1 MVKKR
6 CIFCRKVVRADGT
19 CQNQN
24 CVMYVPDDSKD
35 DEAPTQHTNAESNYE
50 LLKE

>member
-24 CVMYVPDDSKD
+24 CVMYVP
-35 DEAPTQHTNAESNYE
+35 P
-50 LLKE
+50 KEEQPKETDTK

>member
-24 CVMYVPDDSKD
+24 CVMYVPD
-35 DEAPTQHTNAESNYE
+35 ETP
-50 LLKE
+50 KEEPKKEKEE